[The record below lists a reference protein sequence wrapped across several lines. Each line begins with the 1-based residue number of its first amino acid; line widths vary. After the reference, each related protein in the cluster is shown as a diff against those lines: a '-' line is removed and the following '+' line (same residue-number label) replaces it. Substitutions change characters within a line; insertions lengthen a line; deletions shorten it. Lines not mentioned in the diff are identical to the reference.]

1 MAFTRKLML
10 GFDTAITNLKTWIG
24 QNYAA
29 KSHTHTAS
37 QISGIV
43 TGLTATEGS
52 NSNGSWRR
60 YSDGFTIQWGVY
72 DSVTAVNGG
81 VANARTVNFPKKFAV
96 TPVVI
101 LQPNSGIGQMN
112 DMAVPETSTTYFKL
126 QNVNQSQ
133 NKNVLVCHW
142 IAIGHT
148 SS

>member
-1 MAFTRKLML
+1 MAFTHKVLYGL
-10 GFDTAITNLKTWIG
+10 QAFKDWCISSF
-24 QNYAA
+24 AA

-37 QISGIV
+37 QISGIT

-72 DSVTAVNGG
+72 DSVTRVNGG
-81 VANARTVNFPKKFAV
+81 AANARSVYFPKKFV
-96 TPVVI
+96 LTPLVI

-112 DMAVPETSTTYFKL
+112 DMAVPNTYLDYFKL

-133 NKNVLVCHW
+133 NANILVCHW

-148 SS
+148 NA